1 MTQKIRAVVT
11 GAAGKMG
18 GRMIALVREAPDFVL
33 VGATERPGHPALGR
47 DAGEVAGAGP
57 AGVKVADGIAAVLP
71 GADVAIDFTAPEA
84 SVAHVRAAAAA
95 GKAIVVGT
103 TGLGKEHLAEIR
115 THAQRIPCIVSPNMS
130 VGVNVLYRLLAE
142 AARLLGE
149 DYDVELFEAHHHF
162 KKDAPSGTAL
172 KMAQVLAEALGRD
185 LEKVGVYGRKG
196 MVGERPKQEIGIHTL
211 RAGDIVGEHTV
222 IFGGKGERIE
232 LTHRAHSRDNFG
244 RGALRAARFAVRAA
258 PGLYDMGDVLGL
270 K

>member
-18 GRMIALVREAPDFVL
+18 GRMIALLREAPDFVL

-47 DAGEVAGAGP
+47 DAGEVAGAGA
-57 AGVKVADGIAAVLP
+57 AGVKVADALAPLLP

-103 TGLGKEHLAEIR
+103 TGLSKDHLAEIR
-115 THAQRIPCIVSPNMS
+115 THAERIPCVVSPNMS
-130 VGVNVLYRLLAE
+130 VGVNVLFRLLAE

-149 DYDVELFEAHHHF
+149 DYDIEVTEAHHHF
-162 KKDAPSGTAL
+162 KKDAPSGTAV

-185 LEKVGVYGRKG
+185 LEQVGIYGRKG
-196 MVGERPKQEIGIHTL
+196 MVGERPKKEIGIHTV

-222 IFGGKGERIE
+222 IFGGMGERIE

>member
-1 MTQKIRAVVT
+1 MSQKIRAVVT
-11 GAAGKMG
+11 GAAGKMA

-33 VGATERPGHPALGR
+33 VGATERPGHPAHGR
-47 DAGEVAGAGP
+47 DAGEVAGAGH
-57 AGVKVADGIAAVLP
+57 AGVKVADDIAPLLA

-84 SVAHVRAAAAA
+84 SVGHVRAAAAA

-103 TGLGKEHLAEIR
+103 TGLSKDHLAEIR
-115 THAQRIPCIVSPNMS
+115 RHAGRIPCVVSPNMS
-130 VGVNVLYRLLAE
+130 VGVNVLFRLLAE

-185 LEKVGVYGRKG
+185 LEKVGVYGRRG
-196 MVGERPKQEIGIHTL
+196 IVGERPKREIGIHTL

-222 IFGGKGERIE
+222 IFGGMGERIE

>member
-47 DAGEVAGAGP
+47 DAGEVAGAG
-57 AGVKVADGIAAVLP
+57 AAEVKVADALAPLLP

-84 SVAHVRAAAAA
+84 SVAHVRAAATT
-95 GKAIVVGT
+95 GRAIVVGS
-103 TGLGKEHLAEIR
+103 TGLSKEHLAEIR
-115 THAQRIPCIVSPNMS
+115 THAQRIPCVVSPNMS

-149 DYDVELFEAHHHF
+149 DYDIELFEAHHHF

-185 LEKVGVYGRKG
+185 LEKVGVYGRRG

-222 IFGGKGERIE
+222 IFGGMGERIE

>member
-1 MTQKIRAVVT
+1 VTQKIRAVVT

-18 GRMIALVREAPDFVL
+18 GRMIALVGEAPDFVL
-33 VGATERPGHPALGR
+33 VGATERLGHPALGR
-47 DAGEVAGAGP
+47 DAGEVAGGGAV
-57 AGVKVADGIAAVLP
+57 GVKVADSIAALLP

-84 SVAHVRAAAAA
+84 SVAHVRAAATA
-95 GKAIVVGT
+95 GRAIVVGT
-103 TGLGKEHLAEIR
+103 TGLSKEHLAEIR
-115 THAQRIPCIVSPNMS
+115 THAQRTAAVVSPNMS
-130 VGVNVLYRLLAE
+130 VGVNVLFRLLAE

-185 LEKVGVYGRKG
+185 LEKVGVYGRRG
-196 MVGERPKQEIGIHTL
+196 IVGERPKREIGIHTL

-222 IFGGKGERIE
+222 IFGGMGERIE